1 MPVRPGWTD
10 DYWKRLDKETS
21 RKLRTG
27 CPRCGSTKTHFNE
40 QYGAWRCGR
49 CEHSFV
55 VEGIGGSRQD
65 GRPWWKRLLGR
76 GH

>member
-21 RKLRTG
+21 RKLRTS

-40 QYGAWRCGR
+40 QYRTWRCGR

-55 VEGIGGSRQD
+55 VEGIGGRQG
-65 GRPWWKRLLGR
+65 GRPWWKRLFGR
-76 GH
+76 GR